1 MHASSR
7 PLVKAALVAGLLA
20 ATAAG
25 TPARALNDPEYNRQW
40 GMQVIGAKT
49 AWDAGI
55 MGQGIDIAVVDT
67 GVHLG
72 HQDLAPNIGAGRD
85 FVNNDDRGQ
94 DDESHGTHVA
104 GIAAAAI
111 DNGGTVGVAP
121 RARIMPVKVLASDGS
136 GSGDDVAA
144 GIRWAVDNGAEIIN
158 LSLGEDTQALFGP
171 STEEAVR
178 YAWSKG
184 SICVFAAGNDFI
196 LSSGFADEPALVVA
210 STSRGDRISYFSNG
224 VGSARWG
231 LSAPGGP
238 AALFQ
243 AETESIF
250 STTWLSDARRDTY
263 GYKSGT
269 SMAAPHVAGAAALL
283 RGAGLSPQQTVDR
296 LLSTAKDLGSA
307 GRDNTYGAGRLD
319 VAKAVQGL
327 AAGPAPG
334 SAPNPGPTTATPA
347 PAPAPAA
354 SPTTAQTRTTSG
366 PKAAPA
372 ATPGAPAPAPA
383 PEAPVETTVIPPAP
397 EASAEVAV
405 ELPPASLPAP
415 ASSEPDDVPVPL
427 VALAAVA
434 LAGAGGGA
442 WLTRR
447 RVRAS

>member
-1 MHASSR
+1 MDLMHPRR
-7 PLVKAALVAGLLA
+7 PRIAIAALVAGSVVAVVA
-20 ATAAG
+20 AAPAG
-25 TPARALNDPEYNRQW
+25 ALNDPEYNRQW
-40 GMQVIGAKT
+40 GTQVIGAKA

-72 HQDLAPNIGAGRD
+72 HQDLAPNIGVGRD
-85 FVNNDDRGQ
+85 FVNNDDRAQ

-121 RARIMPVKVLASDGS
+121 KARIMPVKVLASDGS
-136 GSGDDVAA
+136 GSGDDVAG
-144 GIRWAVDNGAEIIN
+144 GIRWAADNGAEIIN

-210 STSRGDRISYFSNG
+210 STSRGDTISYFSNG

-231 LSAPGGP
+231 ISAPGGP
-238 AALFQ
+238 AGLFQ
-243 AETESIF
+243 GETEDIF
-250 STTWLSDARRDTY
+250 STIWASDARRDTY

-296 LLSTAKDLGSA
+296 LLGTAKDLGSP

-319 VAKAVQGL
+319 VAKAVSGL
-327 AAGPAPG
+327 RPSAAPVATATAP
-334 SAPNPGPTTATPA
+334 PPPPTTAA
-347 PAPAPAA
+347 L
-354 SPTTAQTRTTSG
+354 RTTTTR
-366 PKAAPA
+366 PQRQLAAPA
-372 ATPGAPAPAPA
+372 TTTTTTPP
-383 PEAPVETTVIPPAP
+383 TTTTTTAPPATTTTAAAP
-397 EASAEVAV
+397 PSTVPDVVAAERPQAGAGDDS
-405 ELPPASLPAP
+405 PSRNLPA
-415 ASSEPDDVPVPL
+415 L
-427 VALAAVA
+427 ALAAVA
-434 LAGAGGGA
+434 LLGSALGVWVLG
-442 WLTRR
+442 RR
-447 RVRAS
+447 PT